1 MSAQMEIADQLA
13 YLREQNAVS
22 GFHIWLRVSSAGA
35 SFMLL
40 DPSTKGVAF
49 VSSPVAV
56 TGSREFRCALDA
68 AIGAARR

>member
-1 MSAQMEIADQLA
+1 MNPLMEVANQLA
-13 YLREQNAVS
+13 YLREQNLIS
-22 GFHIWLRVSSAGA
+22 GFHIWLRVSSSGA

-40 DPSTKGVAF
+40 DPSTKEVAF

>member
-1 MSAQMEIADQLA
+1 MSALSEIADQLA
-13 YLREQNAVS
+13 YLREQNAAS
-22 GFHIWLRVSSAGA
+22 GFDIWLRVSSAGA

-40 DPSTKGVAF
+40 EPSTKQVAF
-49 VSSPVAV
+49 ISPPVAV